1 MRSETGA
8 EAEALLEFWFGHEP
22 LEGDALARRMRTWFA
37 ADPAFDAELRAR
49 FAPLVR
55 DAAEARLDAWA
66 AQPRRRL
73 ALILLLD
80 QLPRNL
86 HRGEARAF
94 ATDARALAWT
104 LSGIEAG
111 LDRSLAPLERAF
123 FYMPMQHAEDLAVQ
137 ERSVAAFRA
146 LAREAPP
153 ALRSTLADSA
163 AYAERH
169 RDLVARFGRF
179 PHRNRVLG
187 RASTVDEER
196 FLAEGGERFGQ

>member
-8 EAEALLEFWFGHEP
+8 EAEALLAFWFGHEP

-55 DAAEARLDAWA
+55 DAAEARRDAWA
-66 AQPRRRL
+66 AQPRGRL

-86 HRGEARAF
+86 YRGEARAF

-111 LDRSLAPLERAF
+111 LVVPENATIGDAPRTPVRSGDLLGGYADQQFFSHAKTSACPKYHTPAKAP
-123 FYMPMQHAEDLAVQ
+123 
-137 ERSVAAFRA
+137 
-146 LAREAPP
+146 
-153 ALRSTLADSA
+153 T
-163 AYAERH
+163 
-169 RDLVARFGRF
+169 
-179 PHRNRVLG
+179 
-187 RASTVDEER
+187 T
-196 FLAEGGERFGQ
+196 